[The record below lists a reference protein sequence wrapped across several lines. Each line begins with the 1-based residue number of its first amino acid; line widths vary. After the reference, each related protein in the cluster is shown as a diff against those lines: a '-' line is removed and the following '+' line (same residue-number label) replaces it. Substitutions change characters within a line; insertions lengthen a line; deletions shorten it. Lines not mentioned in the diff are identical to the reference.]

1 LSRTIVKPGYH
12 LKPKYDLPGLRARQ
26 NSGGGHKSVI
36 IELPLT
42 SMIDMFTILV
52 IFLLMNF
59 SSTGEIF
66 FIQKNLVLPTANHA
80 HPIESNPL
88 ISVTSSGV
96 TLETQKVGDNPIS
109 ITESDQN
116 LPRLAAALK
125 QIRIIEET
133 VHPGEPFKGAVNIQA
148 DEKTPLVYIK
158 RVMQTCITEGWHG
171 INFAVRTADSAA
183 PTGETSGP
191 EDSTSDN

>member
-1 LSRTIVKPGYH
+1 M
-12 LKPKYDLPGLRARQ
+12 
-26 NSGGGHKSVI
+26 SGSGKKSVI

-80 HPIESNPL
+80 HAIESAPL
-88 ISVTSSGV
+88 ISVTASGV

-109 ITESDQN
+109 ISESDQN
-116 LPRLAAALK
+116 LPKLAAALK
-125 QIRIIEET
+125 QIRIMEET
-133 VHPGEPFKGAVNIQA
+133 IHPGAPFKGSVNIQA
-148 DEKTPLVYIK
+148 DEKIPLVYIK
-158 RVMQTCITEGWHG
+158 RVMQTCITEGWNG
-171 INFAVRTADSAA
+171 INFAVRT
-183 PTGETSGP
+183 G
-191 EDSTSDN
+191 DNPPPKLLDDQLPD